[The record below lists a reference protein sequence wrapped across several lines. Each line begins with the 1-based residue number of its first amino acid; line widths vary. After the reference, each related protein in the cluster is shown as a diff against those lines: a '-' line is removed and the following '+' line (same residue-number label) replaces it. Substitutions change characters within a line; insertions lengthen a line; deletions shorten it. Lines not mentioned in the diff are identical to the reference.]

1 MKPDDSISAE
11 LGPHLEAGEAAD
23 IDLVAARLQAAH
35 PIPRAAF
42 RASLRARLSKL
53 PADRIWPKARLRAHV
68 AAYAGAS
75 SLLLA
80 VAALGLADIGPL
92 AP

>member
-42 RASLRARLSKL
+42 RASLRARLSHR
-53 PADRIWPKARLRAHV
+53 PTDRIWPKARLRAHV
-68 AAYAGAS
+68 AAYAAAS
-75 SLLLA
+75 SLLFA